1 MTENSYFQDSTVFYI
16 SGGRR
21 LFAAVSVTELPE
33 VEHLSPVHGVDP
45 RHLRHHQDPDPQQAG
60 QRGESEHTH
69 ASLPPMSRFP
79 PTQEALNSN
88 LLSLDIIE
96 IKTLL
101 VKVKTLLEKVRV

>member
-21 LFAAVSVTELPE
+21 LFAAVSITELPE

-69 ASLPPMSRFP
+69 AS
-79 PTQEALNSN
+79 QEGEC
-88 LLSLDIIE
+88 SLQE
-96 IKTLL
+96 RLQC
-101 VKVKTLLEKVRV
+101 VRQSDTHA